1 MATDYYR
8 QANPEAAIV
17 TVLNANLGTQF
28 FAVTSEEAEYLAGQ
42 CVVEALPPSP
52 RSMSMF
58 GGHDHAV
65 INITVTSVGANRAN
79 AKHAGS
85 RVRQILTEREVNGAY
100 TNPVVWA
107 TGKVDTVVSDTG
119 YLETGKGVNTW
130 VESFSVSYQGHSA

>member
-1 MATDYYR
+1 MAIDYYR
-8 QANPEAAIV
+8 QAKPEAAIV
-17 TVLNANLGTQF
+17 TVLNANLGTEF
-28 FAVTSEEAEYLAGQ
+28 TAFTSEDATYISGQ

-52 RSMSMF
+52 KFTSMF

-65 INITVTSVGANRAN
+65 MNITVTSVGENRAN
-79 AKHAGS
+79 AKDAGS
-85 RVRQILTEREVNGAY
+85 KVRQILTEREVNGAY

-107 TGKVDTVVSDTG
+107 TGKADTIVSDAG